1 MTIHVELLTRD
12 AQDRVTSAATEAH
25 GTIEAAIRAAK
36 RLAGTRRQM
45 ERDGQMLRVSGP
57 RGTAYVT
64 R

>member
-12 AQDRVTSAATEAH
+12 AQDRVTSMATEQHA
-25 GTIEAAIRAAK
+25 TLEAAIKAAR

-45 ERDGQMLRVSGP
+45 ERVGQLLRVSGP